1 MAVSPPFALTSDVE
15 ARFPSEAAVLCAD
28 EASRLPDWTRF
39 DAALGDVSTEMRAI
53 LAKRYSVTDLADVD
67 EDSAAL
73 LKLFAIDMAM
83 YRVALSYARST
94 EQIKER
100 YEVAVKRLEAMA
112 LGRGGLTFVT
122 PSGVNAQ
129 GEGPGTSPN
138 EVIVIAPPRQFGR
151 SSRDSDDRRRW

>member
-1 MAVSPPFALTSDVE
+1 MALSPPFAVTADVQ
-15 ARFPSEAAVLCAD
+15 ARFPSEAALLCANED
-28 EASRLPDWTRF
+28 SRLPDWTRF

-53 LAKRYSVTDLADVD
+53 LAKRYSVNDFADVD
-67 EDSAAL
+67 DDSAAL

-83 YRVALSYARST
+83 YRVALSFARST

-112 LGRGGLTFVT
+112 LGRGGLTFNT
-122 PSGVNAQ
+122 PSGVNAL

-138 EVIVIAPPRQFGR
+138 EVLVIAPDRQFT
-151 SSRDSDDRRRW
+151 RDNGGGCW